1 MKIIYLHQYFNTPS
15 MPGGTRSYEMARRI
29 VAAGHEVHMI
39 TSYRDVP
46 APVKA
51 GKWFET
57 TEDGIHV
64 HWVVNPYS
72 NHMSYADRIRSFIRF
87 AYKSS
92 TKASRLGGD
101 VVFATSTPLTI
112 AIPALY
118 AKWRNK
124 IPMVFEVR
132 DLWPEG
138 PIAIGALKNRFAVA
152 MARWL
157 ERRAYFGAQH
167 VVALSPDMREGVA
180 ATGYP
185 SAQIS
190 MIPNSSDVELFRVP
204 SMASEEFLAKHPYLA
219 GGPLVI
225 YAGTLGFLNG
235 VGYLV
240 QVAQEMQ
247 TIDPA
252 VKFLVI
258 GEGRE
263 ENALAEQAQAAGIL
277 HENFWLIKSVPKAD
291 MPKVLSACTIACSL
305 FIDHPYTRQNS
316 PNKAF
321 DAFAA
326 GRPLAV
332 NHGGWISETVEETG
346 AGISLAPRDPRAA
359 AEKMASL
366 LHDERRL
373 ATARVASAKLA
384 DTQFNR
390 NRLAAEL
397 ISVLEQVAQPKS

>member
-1 MKIIYLHQYFNTPS
+1 M
-15 MPGGTRSYEMARRI
+15 
-29 VAAGHEVHMI
+29 V
-39 TSYRDVP
+39 TSCRDVP

-72 NHMSYADRIRSFIRF
+72 NHMSYAERIRSFIRF
-87 AYKSS
+87 AHKSS
-92 TKASRLGGD
+92 TKAARLGGD

-118 AKWRNK
+118 AKWRNR

-138 PIAIGALKNRFAVA
+138 PIAIGALKNRFAIA

-167 VVALSPDMREGVA
+167 VVALSPDMRKGVA

-185 SAQIS
+185 SPQIS

-204 SMASEEFLAKHPYLA
+204 SEAGKEFLAEHPHLA
-219 GGPLVI
+219 GGPLVV

-240 QVAQEMQ
+240 HVAQEMQ
-247 TIDPA
+247 TIDPT

-263 ENALAEQAQAAGIL
+263 ESALAEQARSAGIL
-277 HENFWLIKSVPKAD
+277 QQNFWLIKSVPKVE
-291 MPKVLSACTIACSL
+291 MPKVLSACTMACSL

-332 NHGGWISETVEETG
+332 NHGGWISDTVEETG
-346 AGISLAPRDPRAA
+346 AGISLPPRDARAA
-359 AEKMASL
+359 AEKMASF
-366 LHDERRL
+366 LHDEHRL

-384 DTQFNR
+384 DTRFNR
-390 NRLAAEL
+390 DRLAAEL
-397 ISVLEQVAQPKS
+397 IAVLDGAVQPKP